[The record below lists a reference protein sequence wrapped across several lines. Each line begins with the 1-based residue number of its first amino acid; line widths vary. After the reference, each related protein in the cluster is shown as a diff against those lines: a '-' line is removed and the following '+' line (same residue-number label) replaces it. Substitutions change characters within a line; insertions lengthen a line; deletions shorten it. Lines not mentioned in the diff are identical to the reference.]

1 MDENLYKTVEA
12 PKFIAFKEKEGMFQI
27 FLNRPPMNAFNA
39 DMVEEINRALGD
51 LLYRTDLKVV
61 VFLTTGK
68 NFCGGIAP
76 EDLTNDRSYQ
86 LIEAM
91 GRMFEQLQTLNV
103 PVLSLVSGMAMG
115 AGFELV
121 MFSDLAIATES
132 TKFGLLDVQMGLI
145 PAFACNIL
153 QRIIPPKKA
162 AEIIFT
168 GATIT
173 AREAREYG
181 LINMV
186 VPDDKLAENAGTMV
200 RKLIQYSGPVLQ
212 LAKKSMVQA
221 QGKSLEESLRT
232 IEEIYLNEL
241 LALDDAKEGIKAVV
255 EKRKPVW
262 KNS

>member
-1 MDENLYKTVEA
+1 MDESLYSAVEA
-12 PKFIAFKEKEGMFQI
+12 PKFIACKEKEGMFQI
-27 FLNRPPMNAFNA
+27 FLNRPPINAFNA

-68 NFCGGIAP
+68 NFCGGVAP
-76 EDLTNDRSYQ
+76 EDFTDDRSYQ
-86 LIEAM
+86 LIESM
-91 GRMFEQLQTLNV
+91 GRMFENLQTLNV
-103 PVLSLVSGMAMG
+103 PVLSLVPGDALG

-132 TKFGLLDVQMGLI
+132 AKFGLPDIQNGLI
-145 PAFACNIL
+145 PAFACNVL

-173 AREAREYG
+173 SREAREYG

-186 VPDDKLAENAGTMV
+186 VPDEKLAEHAGALV
-200 RKLIQYSGPVLQ
+200 R
-212 LAKKSMVQA
+212 
-221 QGKSLEESLRT
+221 
-232 IEEIYLNEL
+232 
-241 LALDDAKEGIKAVV
+241 
-255 EKRKPVW
+255 
-262 KNS
+262 

>member
-1 MDENLYKTVEA
+1 MDNDVLSSLET
-12 PKFIAFKEKEGMFQI
+12 PKYVATKDKDGMFQI

-39 DMVEEINRALGD
+39 DMVEEINRTLGA

-68 NFCGGIAP
+68 NFCGGIAA
-76 EDLTNDRSYQ
+76 EDFADDRSYQ

-103 PVLSLVSGMAMG
+103 PVLSLVPGMAMG

-132 TKFGLLDVQMGLI
+132 AKFGLPDLQLGLI

-153 QRIIPPKKA
+153 QKYIPPKKA
-162 AEIIFT
+162 AELIFT
-168 GATIT
+168 GGTIS
-173 AREAREYG
+173 AREAQEYG
-181 LINMV
+181 LINLV
-186 VPDDKLAENAGTMV
+186 VQDDKLAEQAGVLV
-200 RKLIQYSGPVLQ
+200 RKLLQFSAPVLQ
-212 LAKKSMVQA
+212 LAKKSMIQV
-221 QGKSLEESLRT
+221 QGKPLEESIRT

-241 LALDDAKEGIKAVV
+241 LSLDDSREGIQAFI

-262 KNS
+262 KNQ

>member
-1 MDENLYKTVEA
+1 MDENLMNALDA
-12 PKFIAFKEKEGMFQI
+12 PKYIACKEKEGMLQI

-61 VFLTTGK
+61 VFLTAAK
-68 NFCGGIAP
+68 NFCGGIEP
-76 EDLTNDRSYQ
+76 EDLNEDRSYQ

-91 GRMFEQLQTLNV
+91 GRMFEQMQMLNI
-103 PVLSLVSGMAMG
+103 PVLSLVPGMAMG

-132 TKFGLLDVQMGLI
+132 TKFGLPDIQMGLF

-153 QRIIPPKKA
+153 GRIIPPKKA
-162 AEIIFT
+162 AEIIYT

-173 AREAREYG
+173 SREALQYG

-186 VPDDKLAENAGTMV
+186 VPDDKLAEHAGALV
-200 RKLIQYSGPVLQ
+200 RKLLQLSAPVLQ
-212 LAKKSMVQA
+212 LAKKAMVQV
-221 QGKSLEESLRT
+221 QGKPLEESLRT
-232 IEEIYLNEL
+232 IEEIFLNEL
-241 LALDDAKEGIKAVV
+241 LALDDAKEGLQAFV

-262 KNS
+262 KNT

>member
-1 MDENLYKTVEA
+1 MDENLVSAGEA
-12 PKFIAFKEKEGMFQI
+12 PKFIVCKEKEGMFQI

-39 DMVEEINRALGD
+39 DMVEEINRALGT

-61 VFLTTGK
+61 VFLTSGK
-68 NFCGGIAP
+68 VFCGGVAP
-76 EDLTNDRSYQ
+76 EDFTDDRAYQ

-103 PVLSLVSGMAMG
+103 PVLSLVPGMAMG
-115 AGFELV
+115 VGFELV
-121 MFSDLAIATES
+121 MFSDLAISTES
-132 TKFGLLDVQMGLI
+132 ATFGLPDIQLGLI
-145 PAFACNIL
+145 PAFACNAL

-162 AEIIFT
+162 AELIFT

-173 AREAREYG
+173 SREAREYG
-181 LINMV
+181 LINVV
-186 VPDDKLAENAGTMV
+186 VPDDKLAEQAGILV
-200 RKLIQYSGPVLQ
+200 RKLLQYSAPVLQ
-212 LAKKSMVQA
+212 LAKKAMVQV
-221 QGKSLEESLRT
+221 QGKTLEDSLQT

-241 LALDDAKEGIKAVV
+241 LSLDDAKEGILAFV

>member
-1 MDENLYKTVEA
+1 MDETLNNAVQA
-12 PKFIAFKEKEGMFQI
+12 PKFIACKEKEGMFQI
-27 FLNRPPMNAFNA
+27 FLNHPPMNAFNA
-39 DMVEEINRALGD
+39 DMVEEINRALSE

-68 NFCGGIAP
+68 TFCGGIAP
-76 EDLTNDRSYQ
+76 EDLTDDRSYQ

-103 PVLSLVSGMAMG
+103 PVLSLIQGMAMG

-132 TKFGLLDVQMGLI
+132 AKFGLPDIHAGLI
-145 PAFACNIL
+145 PAFACNVL

-162 AEIIFT
+162 AELIFT

-173 AREAREYG
+173 SREAREYG
-181 LINMV
+181 LINLV
-186 VPDDKLAENAGTMV
+186 VPDDKLAEHAGTLV
-200 RKLIQYSGPVLQ
+200 RKLLQFSAPVLQ
-212 LAKKSMVQA
+212 LAKKSMVQV
-221 QGKSLEESLRT
+221 QGKPLEESLRT

-241 LALDDAKEGIKAVV
+241 LALDDAKEGIKAYV

>member
-1 MDENLYKTVEA
+1 MDNSLLNSLDA
-12 PKFIAFKEKEGMFQI
+12 PKFIAIKDKDGMFQI
-27 FLNRPPMNAFNA
+27 FLNRPPMNSFNA
-39 DMVEEINRALGD
+39 EMVEEINEALGS

-68 NFCGGIAP
+68 NFCGGISP
-76 EDLTNDRSYQ
+76 EDFSDDKSYQ

-103 PVLSLVSGMAMG
+103 PVLSLVTGMAMG

-132 TKFGLLDVQMGLI
+132 AKFGLPDLQLGLI

-153 QRIIPPKKA
+153 QKYIPSKKA
-162 AEIIFT
+162 AELIFT
-168 GATIT
+168 AGTIS
-173 AREAREYG
+173 AREAQEYG
-181 LINMV
+181 LINQV
-186 VPDDKLAENAGTMV
+186 VPDDKLADQAAVLV
-200 RKLIQYSGPVLQ
+200 RKLLQYSAPVLQ
-212 LAKKSMVQA
+212 LAKKSMIQV
-221 QGKSLEESLRT
+221 QGKPLDEGIRT

-241 LALDDAKEGIKAVV
+241 LALDDSKEGIRAFV

-262 KNS
+262 KNQ